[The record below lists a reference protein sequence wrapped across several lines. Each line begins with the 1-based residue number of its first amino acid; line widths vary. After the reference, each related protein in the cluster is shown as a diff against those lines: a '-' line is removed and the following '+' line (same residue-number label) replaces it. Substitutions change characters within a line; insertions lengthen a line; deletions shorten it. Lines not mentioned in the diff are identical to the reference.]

1 MREETAVENLR
12 EIKDVFDKIGVEFWL
27 DHGTLLGAVRDGK
40 IIEWDSD
47 VDLGMWYDS
56 AKQIMSASGEFKE
69 RGFTAALNTKRG
81 GLGIRRFGCFVD
93 VYLYRKRGSYAWV
106 IPPVY
111 LREMKRVEKVLDWSM
126 DTLSEIIFA
135 KPERFLRKSEPFLS
149 LVPLNL
155 KQLLADI
162 TWSILDRRGC
172 IIPLIVP
179 KCYFEKLST
188 IQFYGMEFNVPFS
201 VEKYLEYRYGNSW
214 KTPINKMEWK
224 YADDGAMNPEIR
236 FCDFNLKTTH

>member
-47 VDLGMWYDS
+47 VDLGIWYDH
-56 AKQIMSASGEFKE
+56 AKQILSASGDFKK
-69 RGFTAALNTKRG
+69 RRFMASLNTKTG
-81 GLGIRRFGCFVD
+81 SLGIRRLGCYIGVS
-93 VYLYRKRGSYAWV
+93 LYRKRGSYAWT
-106 IPPVY
+106 IPPVH
-111 LREMKRVEKVLDWSM
+111 LREMKRVEKVLNWSM
-126 DTLSEIIFA
+126 DVLSQIIYA
-135 KPERFLRKSEPFLS
+135 KPEGFLRKSEPFLS

-155 KQLLADI
+155 KQLLANI
-162 TWSILDRRGC
+162 TWYILDRRGC

-179 KCYFEKLST
+179 KRYFEKLST
-188 IQFYGMEFNVPFS
+188 IQFYGMEFNVPFN
-201 VEKYLEYRYGNSW
+201 VKKYLEYRYGNSW
-214 KTPINKMEWK
+214 KTPIKKWK
-224 YADDGAMNPEIR
+224 YTDDGAMNPEIR